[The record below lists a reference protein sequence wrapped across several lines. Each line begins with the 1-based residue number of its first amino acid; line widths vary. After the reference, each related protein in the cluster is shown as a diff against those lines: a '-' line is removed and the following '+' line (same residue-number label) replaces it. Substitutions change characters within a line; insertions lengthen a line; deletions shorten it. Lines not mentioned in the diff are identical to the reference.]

1 MTTDPYPRI
10 RATGAFER
18 QVARGL
24 GDLPADTLVVVAC
37 SGGPDSTAALIAVT
51 RRLGPSRVVAACF
64 DHRLRRPTEVARE
77 RAVVEAVARDLGV
90 RAVLGRAGR
99 KPADGSEAAARESR
113 YRWLA
118 RICVDVGAEA
128 CVTGHTRDDQAET
141 VLLRL
146 ARGSGADGLTGM
158 SSDAPWP
165 VRTPRSSSLR
175 VRRPLLGIGRA
186 EVEAY
191 LGALRVE
198 AARDPSNETVEYA
211 RNRVRHEVMPA
222 LRLVNARAVEHL
234 VAFAERQA
242 EDEAVIAGLAEA
254 WLAAH
259 TLASE
264 PDGIG
269 LDRLALRR
277 LPAAVTARV
286 VRLTATRLGLTLDA
300 VHVRA
305 ARRAAEESSGTADL
319 PLARIESVGKIL
331 WLRERPPTSG
341 RTGNGPRR

>member
-1 MTTDPYPRI
+1 MTTDPYPRT
-10 RATGAFER
+10 RATGSFER
-18 QVARGL
+18 RVASGL
-24 GDLPADTLVVVAC
+24 AGLAPDLLVVVAC
-37 SGGPDSTAALIAVT
+37 SGGPDSTAALIAVV
-51 RRLGPSRVVAACF
+51 RALGPARVTAACF
-64 DHRLRRPTEVARE
+64 DHRLRPAAEVARE
-77 RAVVEAVARDLGV
+77 RAVVKDVGERLGIRV
-90 RAVLGRAGR
+90 VLGRAAR
-99 KPADGSEAAARESR
+99 RPEDGSEAAARAAR

-118 RICVDVGAEA
+118 RVCVEAGAAA
-128 CVTGHTRDDQAET
+128 CITGHTLDDQAET

-146 ARGSGADGLTGM
+146 VRGSGADGLAGM
-158 SSDAPWP
+158 AADAPWP
-165 VRTPRSSSLR
+165 VRAPRSSSLR
-175 VRRPLLGIGRA
+175 VRRPLLGLARA

-191 LGALRVE
+191 LRALGIE
-198 AARDPSNETVEYA
+198 AAQDPSNETDEYA
-211 RNRVRHEVMPA
+211 RNRVRHQVMPA
-222 LRLVNARAVEHL
+222 LRGVNARASEHL
-234 VAFAERQA
+234 AAFAERQA

-259 TLASE
+259 TVVNEA
-264 PDGIG
+264 GAVG

-277 LPAAVTARV
+277 LPAAVAARV